1 MLRGA
6 GSLPGHAQDCPAER
20 EPLMSRPRG
29 SAHELVTA
37 VPAMGAAQARIRLW
51 HHPDPNRLPYFYS
64 SNVQKGHR
72 SVAIK
77 ASPNAKQS
85 P

>member
-1 MLRGA
+1 
-6 GSLPGHAQDCPAER
+6 
-20 EPLMSRPRG
+20 MSRPRG

-37 VPAMGAAQARIRLW
+37 MPAMGAAQARIRLW

-72 SVAIK
+72 SAAIK
-77 ASPNAKQS
+77 ARPNAKQS
-85 P
+85 PQGRARKSNFNKSSSSALNYLK